1 MFTTAQS
8 TNYNGFIF
16 VIIRKISL
24 WGNPNIAK
32 FEFIRI
38 YNFDSILC
46 WSRKTISNSS
56 IGRILNDL
64 SVFEVMIVCQYIIV
78 RCTNTRLNV
87 SVNRSCWNDYL
98 SIWISRPS
106 IFYIDLGYCVFW
118 LNCSKSV
125 KTKTYISN
133 INSIDSSFS
142 IFWSIM

>member
-16 VIIRKISL
+16 VIICKISL
-24 WGNPNIAK
+24 WGNPNITK
-32 FEFIRI
+32 FESIRI

-46 WSRKTISNSS
+46 WSRKSISNSS
-56 IGRILNDL
+56 ICRILNNL
-64 SVFEVMIVCQYIIV
+64 SVIEVMIVCQYIIV

-98 SIWISRPS
+98 SIWISRS
-106 IFYIDLGYCVFW
+106 RIFYIDLGYCIFW
-118 LNCSKSV
+118 LDCSKPM

-133 INSIDSSFS
+133 IDSIDSSFS